1 VAKKQ
6 KGSAG
11 NGKSVRKVFYSVWDS
26 EKKVEIKVSEPSRS
40 ERNRR
45 LRQGSIV

>member
-1 VAKKQ
+1 MAKKA

-11 NGKSVRKVFYSVWDS
+11 NGKSVRKVFYSVWDY
-26 EKKVEIKVSEPSRS
+26 EKKAEIKVSEPSRS

-45 LRQGSIV
+45 IRLGSIV